1 MHLLFIQFIYS
12 SLLFKTDL
20 FYFKRPGKDEIKPGD
35 NEKNVS
41 CLFSVQN
48 KRLRL
53 FFFFFFKN
61 KANHSLVI
69 YNRTEL
75 F

>member
-20 FYFKRPGKDEIKPGD
+20 FYSKRPRKDEIKPGD
-35 NEKNVS
+35 NEKNIS
-41 CLFSVQN
+41 CLFFVQN

-53 FFFFFFKN
+53 FFFFQN
-61 KANHSLVI
+61 KENNSLVI